1 MSEDMDHALPAS
13 VPDAQQE
20 SSKRPTSTAAASRG
34 GFAWLIALLA
44 LIVAGVALWR
54 AIEIE
59 RGQNAAQDAARVEL
73 GARIDALTRNLEQ
86 RKRDFDS
93 LRTRVADVDG
103 VNRSVREEL
112 LGLGERSRHL
122 EDAVANLAE
131 LRSSGRDALALNEAE
146 FLLQQAKERLGLFHD
161 AQAAIVAYQLADSA
175 LASAE
180 DPLFASVRQ
189 TISAELQALEAS
201 KPTHTRAALATL
213 GRARG
218 ALANLPTHRA
228 QASAPSAESRW
239 QAFFSQF
246 VHISHRD
253 DTDTPAS
260 RDIGLSRSLAAIDL
274 RAAEAALF
282 ARDADAYKA
291 ALDRARSG
299 IATAFDAQAAPVK
312 AVLTDLDQL
321 ATAPMAPPLPELGS
335 ALKELRNLRSTR
347 ALAAPP
353 VSPPPAAAPA
363 PAPAQQAPP
372 ADTQPNG
379 VGA

>member
-1 MSEDMDHALPAS
+1 MDHALPTS
-13 VPDAQQE
+13 VPDAPRE
-20 SSKRPTSTAAASRG
+20 SPNRPAPTAVAPPASRS

-59 RGQNAAQDAARVEL
+59 RGQSAAQDAARAEL
-73 GARIDALTRNLEQ
+73 GARIDALTHNLDQ

-93 LRTRVADVDG
+93 LRARVADVDG

-131 LRSSGRDALALNEAE
+131 LRSSSRNALALNEAE

-175 LASAE
+175 LGLAE

-189 TISAELQALEAS
+189 TISAELAALEAS
-201 KPTHTRAALATL
+201 KPTRTHAALTTL
-213 GRARG
+213 ERLRG
-218 ALANLPTHRA
+218 ALANLPPPRA
-228 QASAPSAESRW
+228 PAAVAPEPQSPSRW
-239 QAFFSQF
+239 QAFVAQF
-246 VHISHRD
+246 VTVRHRD
-253 DTDTPAS
+253 DVGTPAA
-260 RDIGLSRSLAAIDL
+260 RDIGLTRSLVAIDL

-291 ALDRARSG
+291 ALKRARDG
-299 IATAFDAQAAPVK
+299 VAVAFDDAAPAVK
-312 AVLTDLDQL
+312 STLTDLDGL
-321 ATAPMAPPLPELGS
+321 AAAPLAPPLPELGS
-335 ALKELRNLRSTR
+335 ALKELRNLRSMR
-347 ALAAPP
+347 ALSAPP
-353 VSPPPAAAPA
+353 TPTPPPAAVPA
-363 PAPAQQAPP
+363 TPP
-372 ADTQPNG
+372 ADTQANG

>member
-1 MSEDMDHALPAS
+1 MDHALPAT
-13 VPDAQQE
+13 VPEDARQE
-20 SSKRPTSTAAASRG
+20 SSKRPAAAAPAARG

-44 LIVAGVALWR
+44 LIVAGTALWR
-54 AIEIE
+54 ALAIE
-59 RGQNAAQDAARVEL
+59 RGQDAAQEAARQEL
-73 GARIDALTRNLEQ
+73 GARIDALTRSLEQ

-93 LRTRVADVDG
+93 LRARVADVDG

-189 TISAELQALEAS
+189 TISAELAALEAS
-201 KPTHTRAALATL
+201 KPTRTRAALATL
-213 GRARG
+213 GRLRG
-218 ALANLPTHRA
+218 ALSSLPPPRA
-228 QASAPSAESRW
+228 TSTVAEPQAASRW
-239 QAFFSQF
+239 QAFVAQF
-246 VHISHRD
+246 VKVSHRD
-253 DTDTPAS
+253 DTETLGS
-260 RDIGLSRSLAAIDL
+260 RDIGLTRSLAAIDL

-291 ALDRARSG
+291 ALMRARGG
-299 IATAFDAQAAPVK
+299 IAVAFDPAAPAVK
-312 AVLTDLDQL
+312 AALADLDGL
-321 ATAPMAPPLPELGS
+321 AAAPLAPPLPELGS
-335 ALKELRNLRSTR
+335 ALKELRNLRSMR
-347 ALAAPP
+347 ALSTPPAP
-353 VSPPPAAAPA
+353 SPPPAALPETPA
-363 PAPAQQAPP
+363 TGAAV
-372 ADTQPNG
+372 DG

>member
-1 MSEDMDHALPAS
+1 MDHALPAT

-20 SSKRPTSTAAASRG
+20 SSKRPTSTAAASRPSRG
-34 GFAWLIALLA
+34 GFAWLIALIA
-44 LIVAGVALWR
+44 LIVAGAALWR

-59 RGQNAAQDAARVEL
+59 RGQGAAQDAARAEL
-73 GARIDALTRNLEQ
+73 GARIDALTHNLDQ

-93 LRTRVADVDG
+93 LRARVADVDG

-189 TISAELQALEAS
+189 TISAELAALEAS

-213 GRARG
+213 ERLRG
-218 ALANLPTHRA
+218 ALANLPSQRTA
-228 QASAPSAESRW
+228 VAATDPQQPSRW
-239 QAFFSQF
+239 QAFVEQF
-246 VHISHRD
+246 VKVSHRD
-253 DTDTPAS
+253 DVDTLGS
-260 RDIGLSRSLAAIDL
+260 RDIGLARSLAAIDL

-282 ARDADAYKA
+282 ARDVDAYKA
-291 ALDRARSG
+291 ALTRARGG
-299 IATAFDAQAAPVK
+299 IAIAFDAAAPAVK
-312 AVLTDLDQL
+312 AALADLDGL
-321 ATAPMAPPLPELGS
+321 AAAPLAPSLPELGS
-335 ALKELRNLRSTR
+335 ALKELRNLRSMR
-347 ALAAPP
+347 ALAT
-353 VSPPPAAAPA
+353 PPASPAVAPQTPAAEP
-363 PAPAQQAPP
+363 QV
-372 ADTQPNG
+372 DG